1 MVMSKIPISKMTLD
15 ELRDYASDLYKDG
28 YSRMS
33 IFRLTDGKLSERQ
46 IRKIYKKADKNPLL
60 KEWHKE
66 NMKRKQSDLNKAVKG
81 RINTLKLQGKK
92 ATLKDRKEIIDTF
105 REQSF
110 SGMYKRNHPKHH
122 RYKGKIGTLR
132 EYIEEE

>member
-81 RINTLKLQGKK
+81 RINTLKLQGYS
-92 ATLKDRKEIIDTF
+92 TMVISVDPYLKQKSVVDSIILTILTT
-105 REQSF
+105 SK
-110 SGMYKRNHPKHH
+110 S
-122 RYKGKIGTLR
+122 
-132 EYIEEE
+132 